1 LVCILLQQLHDFVL
15 LTELWLNTHIFS
27 MSYYISLHSVQ
38 CLLFCIVQVMCTT
51 LTFFTISIH
60 EHFVL
65 FTNIWLSTQFFI
77 MSDLFLL
84 TWSTLLVLLYP
95 SSFVQH
101 SPISTIYVDELM
113 IQLTYHIQTTDVLC
127 HGYYKFL

>member
-1 LVCILLQQLHDFVL
+1 VCIFLLQLHDFVL
-15 LTELWLNTHIFS
+15 LTQIWLNTHIFS
-27 MSYYISLHSVQ
+27 MSYYISLHSLQ
-38 CLLFCIVQVMCTT
+38 CLLICIVQVMCTT
-51 LTFFTISIH
+51 LTFFTISVH

-65 FTNIWLSTQFFI
+65 FTNICLSTQFFI

-101 SPISTIYVDELM
+101 SPISTISVDELM
-113 IQLTYHIQTTDVLC
+113 IELTNHIQTTDVLC

>member
-1 LVCILLQQLHDFVL
+1 
-15 LTELWLNTHIFS
+15 
-27 MSYYISLHSVQ
+27 
-38 CLLFCIVQVMCTT
+38 MCTT
-51 LTFFTISIH
+51 LTFFTISVH

-65 FTNIWLSTQFFI
+65 FTNIWYEHT
-77 MSDLFLL
+77 
-84 TWSTLLVLLYP
+84 VLYYVKFVSPYMEYIACFLYP

-127 HGYYKFL
+127 NGYYKFL